1 MAWFSKGK
9 RWIPLAGDASGRRF
23 SWGLLH
29 AALLFSLAVHAWLLV
44 QTWPRRE
51 NTNSPRLSATF
62 QVRQIAAPAAVAAA
76 AATAPDRGR
85 GPPVMTAERAPS
97 PVSPAL
103 AAQEVLPVP
112 TEQPPSAQAPPVSA
126 SPPGIST
133 SSWSGWDYPGR
144 RRAFAV
150 PDARAA
156 MQEVQSQAFEQAQN
170 LRMQEMAVQA
180 ARWLLSDLQ
189 QRFPDGQDLICEMGA
204 SVQCQPEQQ
213 ELASFI
219 QQRWGLLRGMNPGL
233 QAIRVGRVG
242 GSWQFMGF

>member
-1 MAWFSKGK
+1 MAG
-9 RWIPLAGDASGRRF
+9 GASRRRL
-23 SWGLLH
+23 SWGPLH
-29 AALLFSLAVHAWLLV
+29 AALLISLGLHAWWLA

-51 NTNSPRLSATF
+51 NVEAPRLSATL
-62 QVRQIAAPAAVAAA
+62 QVRQIAEPAAVVAAVAAP
-76 AATAPDRGR
+76 PDRGP

-112 TEQPPSAQAPPVSA
+112 TEQPPSVQAPPVSA

-150 PDARAA
+150 PDARVAL
-156 MQEVQSQAFEQAQN
+156 QDVQSQAFEQAQN